1 MYNVKHTYGLFIA
14 FIITLVLISGC
25 IGTENN
31 DGTGPEEI
39 IDWKEVELT
48 DTITGDTFKISDF
61 EGQTVMLETFA
72 VWCPTCLQ
80 QQKEMEEL
88 AGIEPSVIHIS
99 LDTDTNEDA
108 ELVKDHAERNGF
120 DWYFAVAPIEMTE
133 SLIDEFG
140 LGVVNAP
147 SAPVILICN
156 DQSTRLLDR
165 GLKQTDEL
173 IMELEEGCL

>member
-1 MYNVKHTYGLFIA
+1 MYDIKHSYGLFIT

-25 IGTENN
+25 IGTETNE
-31 DGTGPEEI
+31 DTGPEEV
-39 IDWKEVELT
+39 IDWKEVELK

-61 EGQTVMLETFA
+61 EGQTMMLETFA

-80 QQKEMEEL
+80 QQKEMEKL
-88 AGIEPSVIHIS
+88 SLIETDVIHIS
-99 LDTDTNEDA
+99 LDTDPNEDA
-108 ELVKDHAERNGF
+108 ELVKDHAKKNGF

-140 LGVVNAP
+140 VGVVNAP

-165 GLKQTDEL
+165 GLKQSDEL
-173 IMELEEGCL
+173 LTELEEGC

>member
-1 MYNVKHTYGLFIA
+1 MYDIKHSYSLFIA

-25 IGTENN
+25 ISSETNEGTEP
-31 DGTGPEEI
+31 DEV
-39 IDWKEVELT
+39 IDWKEVQLT

-61 EGQTVMLETFA
+61 EGQTVMLEAFA

-99 LDTDTNEDA
+99 LDTDPNEDA
-108 ELVKDHAERNGF
+108 ELVRDHAEKNGF

-140 LGVVNAP
+140 VGVVNAP

-165 GLKQTDEL
+165 GLKQSDEL
-173 IMELEEGCL
+173 ITELDEGC

>member
-1 MYNVKHTYGLFIA
+1 MYDIKHSYGLFIA
-14 FIITLVLISGC
+14 LIITLVLISGC
-25 IGTENN
+25 IGTET
-31 DGTGPEEI
+31 DEGTEPEEV

-88 AGIEPSVIHIS
+88 AGIKPGVIHIS
-99 LDTDTNEDA
+99 LDTDPNEDT
-108 ELVKDHAERNGF
+108 ELVRDHAEKNGF

-140 LGVVNAP
+140 FVVVNAP
-147 SAPVILICN
+147 SAPVVLICN

-165 GLKQTDEL
+165 GLKQSDEL
-173 IMELEEGCL
+173 IMELEEGC

>member
-1 MYNVKHTYGLFIA
+1 MYDTRHTYGLFVA

-25 IGTENN
+25 VGSETNEGTGTE
-31 DGTGPEEI
+31 EV

-48 DTITGDTFKISDF
+48 DTINGDTFKISDF

-88 AGIEPSVIHIS
+88 AGIKPDVIHIS
-99 LDTDTNEDA
+99 LDTDPNEDA
-108 ELVKDHAERNGF
+108 ALVKDHAEKNGF
-120 DWYFAVAPIEMTE
+120 DWYFAVAPIEMTQ

-140 LGVVNAP
+140 VGVVNAP

-165 GLKQTDEL
+165 GLKQSDEL
-173 IMELEEGCL
+173 IMELEEGC